1 MKRAALAVA
10 ATTLAALYVAGPAGA
25 DTGPLDLGFA
35 HAGMALPEFRQQQ
48 WPGDGIV
55 LCSDDAEIPSEIRSM
70 RFDVPDAVA
79 NLGGIRCGV
88 FVFTAGGWRPDELKL
103 AGTPTQVWGLFFPDR
118 DGTPRLLQLLLKQSP
133 DSFASLAD
141 YFTTRFGPAKLR
153 QPGLARW
160 DSDEALA
167 AIIDDGGQR
176 LHAYLIDNHLQAT
189 LNARMS
195 QHPRP
200 RGERKDAHP

>member
-1 MKRAALAVA
+1 MKRAVLTLVATILA
-10 ATTLAALYVAGPAGA
+10 TLPARA

-35 HAGMALPEFRQQQ
+35 HAGMSLPEFRQQQ

-55 LCSDDAEIPSEIRSM
+55 LCSGDAEIPSEIRSM
-70 RFDVPDAVA
+70 RFDVPDAIA

-88 FVFTAGGWRPDELKL
+88 FTFTAGGWRPDALRL
-103 AGTPTQVWGLFFPDR
+103 ADTPTQVWGLFFPDR

-133 DSFASLAD
+133 ESFAALAD
-141 YFTTRFGPAKLR
+141 YFTTRFGPAQLR

-160 DSDEALA
+160 DHDEALA
-167 AIIDDGGQR
+167 AIIDDGGKK
-176 LHAYLIDNHLQAT
+176 LHAYLIDNRLQAT

-200 RGERKDAHP
+200 QDGKREPRP